1 MAIGQDGSEPIELRP
16 ELASSE
22 TRLTMRIATII
33 VNYRTPDL
41 VLQCLEALSSER
53 DLLPDL
59 KAFVVDNASG
69 DDSTSVLSAVVQ
81 RPPLSNWVTFLPLPL
96 NGGFGWGNNQ
106 AILHVLQN
114 DSPPDAFYLLNPDT
128 VIERGALA
136 ALASCLRRHA
146 DAGAVGSQLLNTDG
160 TFAGSA
166 FRFPTIAREFIRG
179 LGIGAAGRILRIKPV
194 LCPYGVEGPVDWV
207 TGASVLLRTEALK
220 DAGLF
225 DTGFF
230 LYFEEVELMHRMARH
245 GWRAYHCP
253 LSRVVHVAGAS
264 TGIVDGKTD
273 GDRVPP
279 DYVFHSRRRF
289 FSLTG
294 GKRRALLANLAWL
307 FGDAL
312 SDLVTLIVRSGKV
325 AVPGERR
332 ALLRTGLS
340 ARRGDTMKAIEKFR
354 DKPGSVPLWMSQ

>member
-1 MAIGQDGSEPIELRP
+1 
-16 ELASSE
+16 
-22 TRLTMRIATII
+22 MRIATII
-33 VNYRTPDL
+33 VNYRTPEL
-41 VLQCLEALSSER
+41 VLRCLEALNSER
-53 DLLPDL
+53 ALLPDL
-59 KAFVVDNASG
+59 EVFVVDNASSDG
-69 DDSTSVLSAVVQ
+69 SPAVLSAAIQ
-81 RPPLSNWVTFLPLPL
+81 RPPLSKWVTFLSLPL

-114 DSPPDAFYLLNPDT
+114 NAPPDAFYLLNPDT
-128 VIERGALA
+128 VIEHGALH
-136 ALASCLRRHA
+136 ALVACLRRHA
-146 DAGAVGSQLLNTDG
+146 NAGAAGSQLLNTDR
-160 TFAGSA
+160 TLAGSA

-179 LGIGAAGRILRIKPV
+179 LGVGLVGRILGIKPV

-207 TGASVLLRTEALK
+207 TGASVLIRTEALK

-230 LYFEEVELMHRMARH
+230 LYFEEVELMYRMAQH

-294 GKRRALLANLAWL
+294 GKRLALLANLAWL
-307 FGDAL
+307 VGDAL
-312 SDLVTLIVRSGKV
+312 SLIVSLFARSRRS
-325 AVPGERR
+325 AVSGERR
-332 ALLRTGLS
+332 ALLRTGLR
-340 ARRGDTMKAIEKFR
+340 ARQEDTLSAIEQLH
-354 DKPGSVPLWMSQ
+354 DKPGRVPSWMNQ